1 LLLWYLQT
9 LLGNDLIL
17 LLSLRGCNYVVVL
30 LQEKPFTML
39 SRDYENKKGN
49 DRFEGYSVDLI
60 DEVAKMLDFKY
71 EIYLVHDGLFGT
83 KNPDGRWNGMIGEL
97 RIGVGFL

>member
-1 LLLWYLQT
+1 
-9 LLGNDLIL
+9 
-17 LLSLRGCNYVVVL
+17 
-30 LQEKPFTML
+30 ML

-71 EIYLVHDGLFGT
+71 EIYLVHD
-83 KNPDGRWNGMIGEL
+83 KNKITSLPR
-97 RIGVGFL
+97 RV

>member
-1 LLLWYLQT
+1 MIHITKVVERNLLRCVMRY
-9 LLGNDLIL
+9 DLIL

-71 EIYLVHDGLFGT
+71 EIYLVHDGLF
-83 KNPDGRWNGMIGEL
+83 
-97 RIGVGFL
+97 